1 MSSDLLYSEIMEKFE
16 KAQTKEERLQVLRK
30 NGHDRFKQFLIMAFN
45 PFIKFDVEI
54 PNYRPSVEPA
64 GLNFTY
70 LDTEMQK
77 MYRFIVNHPS
87 RAKELTGKKQTSLLL
102 VVLESL
108 HKDEAALLVKVI
120 KKDLGIKFLTPKLV
134 KEAFPDIDIPIKD

>member
-120 KKDLGIKFLTPKLV
+120 KKDLGIKFLTPKLI

>member
-45 PFIKFDVEI
+45 PFIKFDVEV

-120 KKDLGIKFLTPKLV
+120 KKDLGIKFLTPKLI

>member
-45 PFIKFDVEI
+45 PFIKFDVEV

-108 HKDEAALLVKVI
+108 HKDEASLLVKLI
-120 KKDLGIKFLTPKLV
+120 KKDLGIKFLTPKLI
-134 KEAFPDIDIPIKD
+134 KEAFPDIDIPTKD

>member
-1 MSSDLLYSEIMEKFE
+1 
-16 KAQTKEERLQVLRK
+16 
-30 NGHDRFKQFLIMAFN
+30 
-45 PFIKFDVEI
+45 
-54 PNYRPSVEPA
+54 
-64 GLNFTY
+64 
-70 LDTEMQK
+70 MQK

-108 HKDEAALLVKVI
+108 HKDEASLLVKLI
-120 KKDLGIKFLTPKLV
+120 KKDLGIKFLTPKLI

>member
-1 MSSDLLYSEIMEKFE
+1 MSSELLYSEIMDKFE

>member
-45 PFIKFDVEI
+45 PFIKFDVDI

-120 KKDLGIKFLTPKLV
+120 KKDLGIKFLTPKLI